1 MLQSLLSTK
10 IFIILVKSDQQLLL
24 SKGKLDGS
32 HSKGLTDDGVG
43 HQLQGAE
50 ATALNDCYPK
60 IKIPEVFPSN
70 ILDLTSQVLLNM
82 TGKLR

>member
-32 HSKGLTDDGVG
+32 HSKGLTDDG
-43 HQLQGAE
+43 AE